1 MTDTPRVHPQKAV
14 SEALIVEALLS
25 LMREK
30 PYKNIRVTDLSAR
43 AGLSRRTFYR
53 HFKTVGEVMDFYL
66 QSICEEFIAFAAAY
80 PEAQKNLSSVV
91 FVHFAF
97 WERHKDFLL
106 LLNDN
111 DLLYKMVQGFTL
123 RIHTKMMPNIN
134 SAEDKYVYNFIVGGQ
149 WNLLVKWVK
158 DGAVATPKE
167 MSKIAI
173 KIEEHFK

>member
-1 MTDTPRVHPQKAV
+1 MG
-14 SEALIVEALLS
+14 ILS
-25 LMREK
+25 LVNSK
-30 PYKNIRVTDLSAR
+30 YDLSITT
-43 AGLSRRTFYR
+43 L
-53 HFKTVGEVMDFYL
+53 
-66 QSICEEFIAFAAAY
+66 
-80 PEAQKNLSSVV
+80 
-91 FVHFAF
+91 
-97 WERHKDFLL
+97 
-106 LLNDN
+106 DN